1 MAAAWSPRKM
11 NSVKNAGIHNRP
23 ITISI
28 EGNIA
33 AGKTRLM
40 NQISKRCPW
49 VECLREPIEA
59 WENVK
64 GYSLLQALYNDPG
77 ANKALI
83 QSSFLHSLHHLYGAP
98 TRSRIRIIER
108 SLHTS
113 RFIFMDL
120 MRDLGDISPSEHA
133 FLVQQ
138 YEDLITG
145 QNSVAAHVDLIIY
158 IRTAPEVAYMR
169 MRTRGR
175 ACEQNISL
183 DYLKRVHSKYEEWL
197 GFRRNMAN
205 TLVLVVDDHLD
216 AV

>member
-1 MAAAWSPRKM
+1 M
-11 NSVKNAGIHNRP
+11 NSVKNGGIHNRP

-40 NQISKRCPW
+40 NQISKQCPW
-49 VECLREPIEA
+49 VECLREPIES
-59 WENVK
+59 WENVH
-64 GYSLLQALYNDPG
+64 GYSLLESLYNDRR

-83 QSSFLHSLHHLYGAP
+83 QSNILHSLHHLYGAP
-98 TRSRIRIIER
+98 TRSRIRVIER
-108 SLHTS
+108 SVHTS
-113 RFIFMDL
+113 RFIFMEI
-120 MRDLGDISPSEHA
+120 MQELGDITPSEYA

-138 YEDLITG
+138 YEELIGG
-145 QNSVAAHVDLIIY
+145 QTSVAAHVDVILY
-158 IRTAPEVAYMR
+158 IRTSPEVAYMR

-183 DYLKRVHSKYEEWL
+183 DYLKKVHRKYEEWL
-197 GFRRNMAN
+197 CVKRNMAN